1 MMKPFV
7 KWAGGKE
14 HELPIIMQNMPQDIN
29 NYIEPFLGGGALYF
43 AINQN
48 NIKGKFYVN
57 DFSKELIQLYN
68 EIYEQDAAFYND
80 LRVINKNIK
89 ALKNISSKYSQ
100 EIIEIYKE
108 YRDSKNSTTLRDK
121 ITNFMYKHTNEFNGL
136 HEVETNVC
144 IDDFDEL
151 IKDFLIRKIKR
162 IIQLEEQNNEFD
174 DSLLKDLIET
184 SLLSAYYTH
193 IRNIYNNLDNENLRQ
208 IVNKSME
215 SAYFYYIREYC
226 YCSMFRYN
234 RKGKFNVPYGGIAYN
249 KKSFENKIN
258 YISSKELI
266 NRIKNTEIYNLD
278 FEEFIKLIKID
289 KKDFIF
295 IDPPYDTDFNE
306 YAKNSF
312 DKKDQIRLAKSLSNL
327 KCRIMII
334 IKKTDFIY
342 NLYNEL
348 GFNIDSFEKKY
359 NVNFRN
365 RNERNVEHLLIT
377 NY

>member
-1 MMKPFV
+1 MKPFV

-14 HELPIIMQNMPQDIN
+14 HELPIIMQNMPNDIN

-43 AINQN
+43 AMSQSEIN
-48 NIKGKFYVN
+48 GKFYVN
-57 DFSKELIQLYN
+57 DFSEELIQLYK
-68 EIYEQDAAFYND
+68 EIYEQDSKFYD
-80 LRVINKNIK
+80 ALKIINKNIK

-100 EIIEIYKE
+100 DIIDVFKE
-108 YRDSKNSTTLRDK
+108 YRKNKNPTSLRDK
-121 ITNFMYKHTNEFNGL
+121 ITNFMYKHTFEFNGL

-151 IKDFLIRKIKR
+151 VKDFLIRKIKR
-162 IIQLEEQNNEFD
+162 IIQLEEKNNEFD
-174 DSLLKDLIET
+174 DVLLKDMIET

-193 IRNIYNNLDNENLRQ
+193 IRNIYNNLDNDNIRQ
-208 IVNKSME
+208 IVDKSTE

-234 RKGKFNVPYGGIAYN
+234 RNGKFNVPYGGIAYN
-249 KKSFENKIN
+249 KKSLENKIN
-258 YISSKELI
+258 YISSKELV
-266 NRIKNTEIYNLD
+266 NHIKNTEIYNLD
-278 FEEFIKLIKID
+278 FEAFFQKLKID
-289 KKDFIF
+289 KKDFLF

-312 DKKDQIRLAKSLSNL
+312 GKEDQIRLARCLSNL

-342 NLYNEL
+342 NLYNDL